1 MKKVF
6 LLVII
11 SVVVLV
17 GCNLNPQNTYYFYSM
32 FELPDGVSDNV
43 EPIDFEVSSVWWKR
57 PNYTIIMSKGRSPV
71 GFTQTV
77 AEGEKDKTEFTLK
90 LDGVALTPTTSRSI
104 DQLDSS
110 WHVVQSFST
119 GHLEKGA
126 DYLLEGK
133 TVSTGD
139 PSFTRTNVVRLKV
152 R

>member
-17 GCNLNPQNTYYFYSM
+17 GCDLIPRDTYYFYSLA
-32 FELPDGVSDNV
+32 ELPDSDNTV
-43 EPIDFEVSSVWWKR
+43 PIDATVRYIKDSAG
-57 PNYTIIMSKGRSPV
+57 YTIIMSKGRSPV
-71 GFTQTV
+71 GFIQSE

-90 LDGVALTPTTSRSI
+90 LDGVTLTPTTSRSI
-104 DQLDSS
+104 DQLDGS

-126 DYLLEGK
+126 DYLLEG
-133 TVSTGD
+133 TTDSTLGN
-139 PSFTRTNVVRLKV
+139 PSFIRTNVVRLKV

>member
-1 MKKVF
+1 MKKLF
-6 LLVII
+6 LAFII
-11 SVVVLV
+11 SVIALV
-17 GCNLNPQNTYYFYSM
+17 GCDLIPLDTYYFYSLA
-32 FELPDGVSDNV
+32 ELPDSNNTV
-43 EPIDFEVSSVWWKR
+43 PIDATVRYIKDTEG
-57 PNYTIIMSKGRSPV
+57 YTIIMSKGRSPV
-71 GFTQTV
+71 GFTQPD

-104 DQLDSS
+104 DQLDGS

-133 TVSTGD
+133 TVSTGS
-139 PSFTRTNVVRLKV
+139 PSFTRTNVVRLRV